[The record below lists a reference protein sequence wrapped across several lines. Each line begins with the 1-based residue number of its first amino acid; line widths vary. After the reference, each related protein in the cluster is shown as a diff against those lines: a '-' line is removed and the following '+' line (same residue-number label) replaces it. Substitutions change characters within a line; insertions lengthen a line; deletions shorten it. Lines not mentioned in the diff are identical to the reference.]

1 MMTLLENKTKLKNDY
16 IMWFFFSAVM
26 FYALATF
33 EGSLLAIRWFNMI
46 AHNTDWIVGH
56 VHTGSLGWV
65 GMSAIAVFYY
75 FIPKLWQCQQL
86 WSTCL
91 VKWHFWLAHIGIAL
105 YGVALWISGIGQG
118 VMWLSLED
126 NGSLTNSF
134 VAVMNFTAPWM
145 LVRFLGGALF
155 VLGIVLMTYNL
166 YRTVN
171 ARDKQTLPLADGVG
185 ENA

>member
-1 MMTLLENKTKLKNDY
+1 
-16 IMWFFFSAVM
+16 
-26 FYALATF
+26 
-33 EGSLLAIRWFNMI
+33 
-46 AHNTDWIVGH
+46 
-56 VHTGSLGWV
+56 
-65 GMSAIAVFYY
+65 
-75 FIPKLWQCQQL
+75 
-86 WSTCL
+86 
-91 VKWHFWLAHIGIAL
+91 
-105 YGVALWISGIGQG
+105 
-118 VMWLSLED
+118 MWLSLED